1 MKSVDVQWLATEETF
16 KQAVQGLLGCSGQ
29 LLKKYF
35 TSTELKQKIHAKDLS
50 RLPLDLVNHLQVNP
64 VYDGPEVKILSE
76 TNNYL
81 AIHKPASIHS
91 HPLKYSDT
99 NTVLNYLAS
108 IDHFQCLTVNAEN
121 YDRGLLY
128 RLDYE
133 TSGVLLLAKNP
144 TLFLELRHNFE
155 TQMKRKIYFAVVE
168 GEFNRDGIHSHH
180 FKGAG
185 EKGSKQ
191 KVSEKPM
198 LDSREGVF
206 NVKTILKMNNKSL
219 LMIEHKTGLRHQ
231 IRSQLSHLGFPIL
244 GDELYGGNKA
254 ERLFLHAWRYE
265 WSEFVEDNHM
275 DLFDRFFDLN
285 RAFQMCHDMLG
296 VLKSR

>member
-1 MKSVDVQWLATEETF
+1 MKSVDFQWLTAEETF
-16 KQAVQGLLGCSGQ
+16 KQAVQSLLGCSGQ

-35 TSTELKQKIHAKDLS
+35 SSSELKRKINAKDIS
-50 RLPLDLVNHLQVNP
+50 RLPLDLVNHLQINP
-64 VYDGPEVKILSE
+64 VYEGPEVKILSE
-76 TNNYL
+76 TNHYL
-81 AIHKPASIHS
+81 AIHKPAGIHS

-108 IDHFQCLTVNAEN
+108 IDHFQSLTVNAEN

-133 TSGVLLLAKNP
+133 TSGILLLAKNP
-144 TLFLELRHNFE
+144 KLFLEIRNNFE
-155 TQMKRKIYFAVVE
+155 TRMKRKIYFAVVE
-168 GEFNRDGIHSHH
+168 GDFNREGSHSHH

-191 KVSEKPM
+191 KVSDQPM
-198 LDSREGVF
+198 VDSRLGVF
-206 NVKTILKMNNKSL
+206 NVKKILKMSDKSL
-219 LMIEHKTGLRHQ
+219 LMIELKTGLRHQ
-231 IRSQLSHLGFPIL
+231 IRAQLSYLGFPIL

-254 ERLFLHAWRYE
+254 ERLYLHAWRYE

-296 VLKSR
+296 ILKSR